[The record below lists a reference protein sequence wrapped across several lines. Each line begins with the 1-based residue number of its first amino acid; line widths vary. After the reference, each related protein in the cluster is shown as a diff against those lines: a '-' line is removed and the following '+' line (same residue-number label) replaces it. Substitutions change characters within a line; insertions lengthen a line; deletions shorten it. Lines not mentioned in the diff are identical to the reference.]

1 MMNLQEQAK
10 MYYTDQGK
18 NCAVAILLAG
28 SDVYGLGL
36 GAEDAKL
43 LVGFGGGMGCGST
56 CGCLA
61 GAVAALGKLYADK
74 EQIKEVAAAYAAIFK
89 DALKKDTWDCAILHD
104 AYFAEGFRCFGCVEQ
119 SAKTLEAFIAEKGM

>member
-1 MMNLQEQAK
+1 MLREKAQH
-10 MYYTDQGK
+10 YYVDLERSCSESILMAANEVYDLGLTDDE
-18 NCAVAILLAG
+18 ILLFAG
-28 SDVYGLGL
+28 
-36 GAEDAKL
+36 
-43 LVGFGGGMGCGST
+43 FRGGMGCGST

>member
-1 MMNLQEQAK
+1 MTLAERAK
-10 MYYTDQGK
+10 YYYLDLNK
-18 NCAVAILLAG
+18 NCAISTLMAA

-36 GAEDAKL
+36 TLEDAKL
-43 LVGFGGGMGCGST
+43 IAGFGGGMGCGST

-61 GAVAALGKLYADK
+61 GAVAALGTLYADK